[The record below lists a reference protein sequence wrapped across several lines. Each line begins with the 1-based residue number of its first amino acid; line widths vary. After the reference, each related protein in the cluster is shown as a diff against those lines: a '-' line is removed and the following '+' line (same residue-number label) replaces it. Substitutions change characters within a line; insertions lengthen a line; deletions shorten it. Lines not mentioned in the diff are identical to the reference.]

1 MYRPYSIFR
10 LIAAVVLTAATAG
23 CGGDEDKG
31 QDYNPLIDDP
41 KEEQPQTPDNPVTQS
56 GYDEQY
62 RPQIHFTPAKN
73 WINDPNGMVYQDGTY
88 HLFYQYN
95 PQGNDWGNMSWGHAT
110 STDLMHWTEQAVAL
124 TRDAL
129 GAVFSGS
136 CVIDKNNTA
145 GFGANAMVAL
155 YTAAGETGDV
165 AGKQQQSIAYSTDGG
180 KNFTRFANNPVIKN
194 DDDNLRDPKVFWHE
208 SSKQWIMALAKG
220 WKMGVEFYGSADLKS
235 WKHLSTF
242 VVPLKGRP
250 SLQWECPDLFPLN
263 LKSQTSNL
271 NSEKWVLIVS
281 VNPGGPLVGSG
292 TMYFTGQFDGTTFT
306 ADEGD
311 YPLWLDYG
319 MDNYAG
325 VTWSN
330 TGDRHIMIGW
340 MNNWSYSGAVPCS
353 PWRSAMTLPRE
364 LSLTEYEGK
373 PLLCS
378 TVVKEIDGIAGQ
390 WQNAGATFDAGK
402 AYQLRL
408 TVALDRST
416 TVTLSNDQGEQFSFD
431 ISGSARTLTAH
442 RTGTS
447 GLTSFNGTFSIPSM
461 NAPLCV
467 EGNSVTLDVFV
478 DQSSVEIFT
487 RQGTLS
493 MTNQVFP
500 SSIYNHLT
508 VAGADCEAQ
517 FRQLNRIW
525 K

>member
-1 MYRPYSIFR
+1 MRKKHFFSFPMVV
-10 LIAAVVLTAATAG
+10 AVMAATIMG
-23 CGGDEDKG
+23 CSKDDHG

-41 KEEQPQTPDNPVTQS
+41 KEEQPSTPDNPETQS

-62 RPQIHFTPAKN
+62 RPQVHFTPARN
-73 WINDPNGMVYQDGTY
+73 WINDPNGMVYLDGTY

-95 PQGNDWGNMSWGHAT
+95 PQDNVWGNMSWGHAT
-110 STDLMHWTEQAVAL
+110 STDLMHWTEQPVAL

-129 GAVFSGS
+129 GAIFSGS

-145 GFGANAMVAL
+145 GFGANAMVAI
-155 YTAAGETGDV
+155 YTSAGETGDV

-180 KNFTRFANNPVIKN
+180 KNFTRYEGNPVIKN

-208 SSKQWIMALAKG
+208 ASKKWIMALAKG
-220 WKMGVEFYGSADLKS
+220 WKMGVEFYGSTDLKS
-235 WKHLSTF
+235 WQHLSTF
-242 VVPLKGRP
+242 LVPLKGRN
-250 SLQWECPDLFPLN
+250 SLQWECPDLFQIGN
-263 LKSQTSNL
+263 
-271 NSEKWVLIVS
+271 KWVLIVS

-306 ADEGD
+306 ADDGD

-340 MNNWSYSGAVPCS
+340 MNNWSYSGDVPCS

-373 PLLCS
+373 SLLCS
-378 TVVKEIDGIAGQ
+378 NVVKEIDAIAGQ

-408 TVALDRST
+408 TIGLDRGT
-416 TVTLSNDQGEQFSFD
+416 TVTLSNDQDEQFTFD
-431 ISGSARTLTAH
+431 ISSSARTLIVH
-442 RTGTS
+442 RTAAS
-447 GLTSFNGTFSIPSM
+447 GKTSFNATFSIPSM

-487 RQGTLS
+487 QQGTLS
-493 MTNQVFP
+493 MTNLVFP
-500 SSIYNHLT
+500 SSIYNRLT
-508 VAGADCEAQ
+508 VTGADCKAQ
-517 FRQLNRIW
+517 FRTLSRIW

>member
-1 MYRPYSIFR
+1 MM
-10 LIAAVVLTAATAG
+10 AAATAG
-23 CGGDEDKG
+23 CGGDDDHS

-41 KEEQPQTPDNPVTQS
+41 KEEQPSTPDDPASQS

-62 RPQIHFTPAKN
+62 RPQVHYTPAKN
-73 WINDPNGMVYQDGTY
+73 WINDPNGMVFLDGTY
-88 HLFYQYN
+88 HLFHQYN

-110 STDLMHWTEQAVAL
+110 STDLMHWTEQPVAL

-129 GAVFSGS
+129 GAIFSGS

-155 YTAAGETGDV
+155 YTSAGETGDV
-165 AGKQQQSIAYSTDGG
+165 AGKQQQSVAYSTDGG

-208 SSKQWIMALAKG
+208 ASKQWIMALAKG

-235 WKHLSTF
+235 WQHLSTF

-250 SLQWECPDLFPLN
+250 SLQWECPDLF
-263 LKSQTSNL
+263 QIGD
-271 NSEKWVLIVS
+271 KWVLLVS

-306 ADEGD
+306 PDEGD

-364 LSLTEYEGK
+364 LSLTEYQGQ

-378 TVVKEIDGIAGQ
+378 TVVKEIDGIAEA
-390 WQNAGATFDAGK
+390 WQKTDGPIGAKD

-408 TVALDRST
+408 TISLDRST

-442 RTGTS
+442 RTATS
-447 GLTSFNGTFSIPSM
+447 GATSFNGTFSIPSM

-487 RQGTLS
+487 HEGTMS
-493 MTNQVFP
+493 MTNLVFP

-508 VAGADCEAQ
+508 VTGAGTEAQ
-517 FRQLNRIW
+517 FRPLNRIW
-525 K
+525 N

>member
-1 MYRPYSIFR
+1 M
-10 LIAAVVLTAATAG
+10 TAATAA

-208 SSKQWIMALAKG
+208 GSKQWIMALAKG

-250 SLQWECPDLFPLN
+250 SLQWECPDLFELEVRSEEVGVNSN

-271 NSEKWVLIVS
+271 KSKKWVLICNI
-281 VNPGGPLVGSG
+281 NPGGPFGGSATQYFVGS
-292 TMYFTGQFDGTTFT
+292 FDGHKFT
-306 ADEGD
+306 CESM
-311 YPLWLDYG
+311 PKVTKWLDYG
-319 MDNYAG
+319 KDHYATVSFYNAPENRRVVLAWMSNWQYANQVPTKQFRSANSIPRDLG
-325 VTWSN
+325 LFTCGEETYLSAVPSKEMLAMRGAKVKKPTEACEIVVDLNNQAEIVLSN
-330 TGDRHIMIGW
+330 TMGEQVVMTYDAAKQKFTMDRTK
-340 MNNWSYSGAVPCS
+340 SGNVSFSESFPCV
-353 PWRSAMTLPRE
+353 
-364 LSLTEYEGK
+364 TEAPTYGQ
-373 PLLCS
+373 
-378 TVVKEIDGIAGQ
+378 VK
-390 WQNAGATFDAGK
+390 
-402 AYQLRL
+402 QLRL
-408 TVALDRST
+408 FIDRCSI
-416 TVTLSNDQGEQFSFD
+416 EAFD
-431 ISGSARTLTAH
+431 AAGKMT
-442 RTGTS
+442 
-447 GLTSFNGTFSIPSM
+447 
-461 NAPLCV
+461 
-467 EGNSVTLDVFV
+467 
-478 DQSSVEIFT
+478 
-487 RQGTLS
+487 
-493 MTNQVFP
+493 MTNLVFP
-500 SSIYNHLT
+500 SEPYNNIKVKGGKATIY
-508 VAGADCEAQ
+508 E
-517 FRQLNRIW
+517 I

>member
-10 LIAAVVLTAATAG
+10 LIAAVVMTAATAA
-23 CGGDEDKG
+23 CGGDEEKG

-73 WINDPNGMVYQDGTY
+73 WMNDPNGMVYQDGTY

-165 AGKQQQSIAYSTDGG
+165 AGKQQQSIAYSTDVG
-180 KNFTRFANNPVIKN
+180 KNFTRFAHNPVIKN

-208 SSKQWIMALAKG
+208 GSKQWIMALAKG

-250 SLQWECPDLFPLN
+250 SLQWECPDLIQIGNF
-263 LKSQTSNL
+263 
-271 NSEKWVLIVS
+271 I
-281 VNPGGPLVGSG
+281 
-292 TMYFTGQFDGTTFT
+292 TF
-306 ADEGD
+306 
-311 YPLWLDYG
+311 
-319 MDNYAG
+319 
-325 VTWSN
+325 
-330 TGDRHIMIGW
+330 
-340 MNNWSYSGAVPCS
+340 
-353 PWRSAMTLPRE
+353 LPR
-364 LSLTEYEGK
+364 S
-373 PLLCS
+373 
-378 TVVKEIDGIAGQ
+378 
-390 WQNAGATFDAGK
+390 
-402 AYQLRL
+402 
-408 TVALDRST
+408 
-416 TVTLSNDQGEQFSFD
+416 
-431 ISGSARTLTAH
+431 
-442 RTGTS
+442 
-447 GLTSFNGTFSIPSM
+447 
-461 NAPLCV
+461 
-467 EGNSVTLDVFV
+467 
-478 DQSSVEIFT
+478 
-487 RQGTLS
+487 
-493 MTNQVFP
+493 
-500 SSIYNHLT
+500 
-508 VAGADCEAQ
+508 
-517 FRQLNRIW
+517 
-525 K
+525 